1 MRIDVR
7 SEVVRSNLE
16 LLKNLLYKSKKKEVQ
31 AFIET
36 TTGSLIKP
44 KNTAAITSNWKAVWI
59 RWDQDTNQ
67 LEFTGADGLRKEA
80 EQILS
85 ETIRTINQ
93 LFEQEKRSPDG
104 LKNAEF
110 FSPGSDLYHM
120 VNHGKINRE
129 KAEKLLKGHAV
140 GTYLFRIDPYASILE
155 EELSLRFAE
164 PIRCFTITAVA
175 EKNKIVDHTVV
186 ERLGRFQIYN
196 DDPMLE
202 RSSYHD
208 LEQLLKGMKTQCR
221 IPLRRQ

>member
-16 LLKNLLYKSKKKEVQ
+16 LLKSLVYKSKKKEVQ
-31 AFIET
+31 AYIET

-44 KNTAAITSNWKAVWI
+44 KTTAAITKNWQAIWI
-59 RWDQDTNQ
+59 RWNEETNQ
-67 LEFTGADGLRKEA
+67 LEYAGADGLNQEA
-80 EQILS
+80 EKTLS

-93 LFEQEKRSPDG
+93 LFKHEKHAVDNI
-104 LKNAEF
+104 KDAQF
-110 FSPGSDLYHM
+110 YSPGSELYLM
-120 VNHGKINRE
+120 AYHGKIDRT
-129 KAEKLLKGHAV
+129 KAEKLLNGHAV
-140 GTYLFRIDPYASILE
+140 GTYLFRIDPYATILE

-186 ERLGRFQIYN
+186 ERLGRFQVYN